1 MKKMITVAT
10 AMMVCFAS
18 SAAIAEH
25 AYISF
30 DADQN
35 MIISG
40 PFSVTIPKPPGARTG
55 GPQNSTPSFLDEKLQ
70 VSMAGYFADDQL
82 VIVQVETTD
91 APAGTLTNKNLPV
104 HMLGGEEFRA
114 RTLCIDISQEE
125 LDTDDDSLFEFIEK
139 QNVQLVP
146 AVQAIQLVATS
157 EDGTGEGSILYLRNV
172 PGGCSAMTS
181 EFEEEF
187 HGAFE
192 RFIGSIDASD

>member
-1 MKKMITVAT
+1 VKKMITVAT

-18 SAAIAEH
+18 FAAIAEH

-30 DADQN
+30 DANEN
-35 MIISG
+35 MTISG
-40 PFSVTIPKPPGARTG
+40 PFSVTIPKPPGASTG

-70 VSMAGYFADDQL
+70 VSKAGYFADDQL

-91 APAGTLTNKNLPV
+91 APAGTLTNENLPV
-104 HMLGGEEFRA
+104 HILGGQEFRA

-125 LDTDDDSLFEFIEK
+125 LDSDDDSLFEFIEK

-146 AVQAIQLVATS
+146 AVQAIQLVAIT
-157 EDGTGEGSILYLRNV
+157 EDGTGEGSILYMRNV
-172 PGGCSAMTS
+172 AGGCAAVTS

-192 RFIGSIDASD
+192 RFIGSIQAAD